1 MKTGPDISTLPQ
13 QEISAGHMTKAQLKL
28 LRLKPGKAQ
37 RPVSR
42 YWQGMGWVYLY
53 DAAEAVSMRP
63 YLAPSGPQLAA
74 LAAGRRLVGTIL
86 CKGCGERFYR
96 EDLERG
102 VCESCR
108 RNAELGSVREVARA
122 WLALD
127 PLFLDTE
134 TTGLGEVDQVAELA
148 ILDQA
153 GAVLFHSL
161 VRPSCPMSAG
171 AAAVHGIE
179 AAELAAAPTWPEIAG
194 AVNAVLQGRTVIT
207 HNADFDSR
215 MLWQTCKAYA
225 LEAPVLS
232 GWRCTMELLTSAN
245 GGHWPSLGAAMW
257 LVGAEPSPGPGHR
270 AAGDAESVRRIVCT
284 LAAAQ

>member
-1 MKTGPDISTLPQ
+1 MKTRPGIPALPRL
-13 QEISAGHMTKAQLKL
+13 EIPAGQMTKAQLKL
-28 LRLKPGKAQ
+28 QRLKPGKGQ

-63 YLAPSGPQLAA
+63 YRAPSGAQLAA
-74 LAAGRRLVGTIL
+74 LVAGRRLVGTML

-96 EDLERG
+96 EELERG
-102 VCESCR
+102 VCDPCR
-108 RNAELGSVREVARA
+108 RNAELESVRAAARA

-134 TTGLGEVDQVAELA
+134 TTGLDEADQVAELA

-161 VRPSCPMSAG
+161 VRPSCLMSAG

-194 AVNAVLQGRTVIT
+194 AVNAVLQGRTVIA

-215 MLWQTCKAYA
+215 MLWQTCRAYA
-225 LEAPVLS
+225 LEAPALA
-232 GWRCTMELLTSAN
+232 GWRRA
-245 GGHWPSLGAAMW
+245 WPGA
-257 LVGAEPSPGPGHR
+257 
-270 AAGDAESVRRIVCT
+270 
-284 LAAAQ
+284 